1 MYSTILYTVISVN
14 SSPHAANNPSVG
26 RQPTESN
33 MGQTK
38 KFKIQS
44 WGEGD
49 TWGDSGAGTNISI
62 RLILIFNN
70 NVLPTLCFKLFFF
83 NTL

>member
-1 MYSTILYTVISVN
+1 MYSAILYTVISVN

-44 WGEGD
+44 
-49 TWGDSGAGTNISI
+49 
-62 RLILIFNN
+62 
-70 NVLPTLCFKLFFF
+70 
-83 NTL
+83 